1 MSRHSRGSDR
11 SLVSA
16 LRAKIDD
23 AVADVYDLHAEALY
37 GYVCGFVGPS
47 TASDVVH
54 DAVWIAIERIRTL
67 RDPDMFR
74 PWLYAIARSECL
86 RTTTGSSGYIPAG
99 PEADTGD
106 DADTAVLTPVHA
118 LDPTDLEAVDLTV
131 RHGFTEREVDAIIG
145 RGFDVG
151 AAFERARTSST
162 DPAGQIA
169 RLPTTPPPPY
179 LRSRLLTAPPSA
191 EERTAMGRRIDPV
204 DRGGFPAPGQPRRTI
219 VAWGVSAAGVA
230 VLVAVAMF
238 AFVDRA
244 PADQDVPSP
253 SDATVRLDLGDH
265 PRGTTAPVTTTP
277 VTPAPDTVTT
287 TTAPDTVTTTEATVT
302 ETSSSE
308 TSTTDPSST
317 TTIAPTT
324 TETEWSSRRDRSRD
338 DDSDDSESEPT
349 ETDEGSGGGNSGGGG
364 ATNTAPPLFTFEP
377 GPFGLSGE

>member
-1 MSRHSRGSDR
+1 MSRHSRGTDR

-16 LRAKIDD
+16 LRAKVDD
-23 AVADVYDLHAEALY
+23 AVADVYDLHAESLY

-86 RTTTGSSGYIPAG
+86 RTATGSSGYIPAG
-99 PEADTGD
+99 PEACTDA

-131 RHGFTEREVDAIIG
+131 RHGFTEREVAAIIG

-151 AAFERARTSST
+151 AALERARTSST
-162 DPAGQIA
+162 DPAGRIA

-219 VAWGVSAAGVA
+219 VAWGASAAGVA
-230 VLVAVAMF
+230 FLVAVAMF

-253 SDATVRLDLGDH
+253 SDATWRLDLGDY
-265 PRGTTAPVTTTP
+265 PRDATAPVTTTP
-277 VTPAPDTVTT
+277 DTPAADTGTT
-287 TTAPDTVTTTEATVT
+287 TTAPETVTTTEATVT
-302 ETSSSE
+302 DTPSSE
-308 TSTTDPSST
+308 SSTTDPSST
-317 TTIAPTT
+317 TAIAPTT
-324 TETEWSSRRDRSRD
+324 TETGWSSRRDRSRD
-338 DDSDDSESEPT
+338 DDSESEPT
-349 ETDEGSGGGNSGGGG
+349 DTDGSSGGGNSGGSGT
-364 ATNTAPPLFTFEP
+364 TNTAPPLFTFEP